1 MAAVIIV
8 VIPYDLAH
16 IVDAECSGTGTQ
28 GIVEGGVIAAA
39 VEEAMGAAGVGVKPD
54 HLARVVIPFAKVL
67 LLGAAKGSSRRV

>member
-54 HLARVVIPFAKVL
+54 HLARVVDPVRK
-67 LLGAAKGSSRRV
+67 GAVVGGGQGVV